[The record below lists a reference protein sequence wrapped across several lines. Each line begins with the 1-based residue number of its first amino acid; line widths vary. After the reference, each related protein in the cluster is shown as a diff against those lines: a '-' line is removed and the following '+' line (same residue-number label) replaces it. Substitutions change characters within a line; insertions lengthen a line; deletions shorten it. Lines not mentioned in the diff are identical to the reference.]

1 MGELHRALEVAD
13 LAGQHQPG
21 TGHQILLDVF
31 GVEEGG
37 GDPWPTLL
45 QRDDE
50 VLPAR
55 RALGPADFG
64 LLDLIDEGDVLAFLG
79 RFVILAK
86 LESMRKNRLAVFNF
100 QGLVGDRMVV
110 SGQLTG
116 VPLYRDQAPKSG
128 S

>member
-64 LLDLIDEGDVLAFLG
+64 LLDLIDDGDVLALLG

-86 LESMRKNRLAVFNF
+86 DGRALAVLARIVAQQAVN
-100 QGLVGDRMVV
+100 GADAEDLVE
-110 SGQLTG
+110 
-116 VPLYRDQAPKSG
+116 
-128 S
+128 